1 MILDYDYIAA
11 EKRLQEVE
19 LTPKEM
25 AKRLLIS
32 TLCRDSYTVWAE
44 AYPEL
49 EQRMTEKERQKVIE
63 QYNKIV
69 DRLMKVLT

>member
-1 MILDYDYIAA
+1 MIVDYNYIAA

-25 AKRLLIS
+25 AKRLL
-32 TLCRDSYTVWAE
+32 LDAMCRDSYTVWAE

-49 EQRMTEKERQKVIE
+49 EQRMTDKERAKVLE

-69 DRLMKVLT
+69 DRLIKILK

>member
-1 MILDYDYIAA
+1 MILHYDYIAA

-25 AKRLLIS
+25 AKRLLLDAI
-32 TLCRDSYTVWAE
+32 CRDSYTVWAE

-49 EQRMTEKERQKVIE
+49 EQRMTDKERQKVLE

-69 DRLMKVLT
+69 DRLIKVLA